1 VKIIYYIVGYPSV
14 GYWRVEKMRFFDRE
28 SELEILNRL
37 LEASRKKNIK
47 YLKIAEKSTTGFCSE
62 YSYIPLGL

>member
-1 VKIIYYIVGYPSV
+1 MG
-14 GYWRVEKMRFFDRE
+14 FFDRE

-47 YLKIAEKSTTGFCSE
+47 YLKIVEEDKPRSFA
-62 YSYIPLGL
+62 